1 VKILVIQIAAAGD
14 FLMATPALRALKRA
28 DETAVVTLLAG
39 DSQRELV
46 QGNPSLD
53 RVFYLNDR
61 QSSRCGSIRRTAGM
75 IRMALRLRREKFDLG
90 LNFQRDR
97 RRHFILFLAGCKKK
111 IGFARRHRSLFL
123 TGAVDIGNGKHH
135 VFQYCDLL
143 KGLGIFC
150 LDFKLEFPLSPA
162 FLAAALKKFLKP
174 ENLDEYV
181 VIAPGG
187 TFHAMEESG
196 SRLWPTA
203 NFGALA
209 ELLAR
214 VGQRVVLLGGK
225 EDVPI
230 SAAIKA
236 AQSQVVDWTGKTTLG
251 EAAAL
256 MKRARWVVCGE
267 SGPLHLA
274 DAAGARVVSIFGPSH
289 PGESKP
295 LSAGSIAVWKGMEMA
310 CAPCRRDG
318 VFLPCDH
325 VSCLRKITPQE
336 IFDLITN

>member
-1 VKILVIQIAAAGD
+1 MKVLVIQIAALGD

-28 DETAVVTLLAG
+28 DGTAAVTLLAG

-53 RVFYLNDR
+53 RVFYLSDR
-61 QSSRCGSIRRTAGM
+61 RPSRCGSIRRTAGM

-97 RRHFILFLAGCKKK
+97 RRHFILFMAGCKKR
-111 IGFARRHRSLFL
+111 IGFARRRSLFL
-123 TGAVDIGNGKHH
+123 TGAVGIESGKHH

-150 LDFKLEFPLSPA
+150 LDFKLEFPLSQA
-162 FLAAALKKFLKP
+162 YVAAALKKYLKP
-174 ENLDEYV
+174 ESLDGYV

-187 TFHAMEESG
+187 TFQAMEETE
-196 SRLWPTA
+196 SRFWPAA
-203 NFGALA
+203 NFAALA
-209 ELLAR
+209 GLLAR

-225 EDVPI
+225 DDVPL
-230 SAAIKA
+230 SASIKA
-236 AQSQVVDWTGKTTLG
+236 AQPQVVDWTGKTTLG

-256 MKRARWVVCGE
+256 MKKARLVVCGE
-267 SGPLHLA
+267 SGPLQLA

-295 LSAGSIAVWKGMEMA
+295 LSAGSIAVWRGEELA
-310 CAPCRRDG
+310 CAPCCRDG
-318 VFLPCDH
+318 VFPPA
-325 VSCLRKITPQE
+325 T
-336 IFDLITN
+336 T

>member
-1 VKILVIQIAAAGD
+1 MKVLVIQIAAAGD

-28 DETAVVTLLAG
+28 DGVAAVILLTG

-61 QSSRCGSIRRTAGM
+61 RPFRCASIRRTAGM
-75 IRMALRLRREKFDLG
+75 IRMALRLRREKFALG
-90 LNFQRDR
+90 LNFQRHH
-97 RRHFILFLAGCKKK
+97 RRHFILFLAGCKKR
-111 IGFARRHRSLFL
+111 IGFIGRRGSLFL
-123 TGAVDIGNGKHH
+123 TDAVGIEDGKHH

-150 LDFKLEFPLSPA
+150 LDFKLEFPLSQA
-162 FLAAALKKFLKP
+162 DLAAAAEKFLKP
-174 ENLDEYV
+174 ESLDEYV

-187 TFHAMEESG
+187 AAHSERTMET
-196 SRLWPTA
+196 RRWPAA
-203 NFGALA
+203 NFAALA
-209 ELLAR
+209 GLLAR
-214 VGQRVVLLGGK
+214 DGQRVVLLGSK
-225 EDVPI
+225 DDVPL
-230 SAAIKA
+230 SASIKA
-236 AQSQVVDWTGKTTLG
+236 AQPQVVDWTGKTTLG

-256 MKRARWVVCGE
+256 MKRARLVVCND

-274 DAAGARVVSIFGPSH
+274 DAAGARVIAIFGPSH

-295 LSAGSIAVWKGMEMA
+295 LSAGNIAVWKGEDME
-310 CAPCRRDG
+310 CSPCCRDG
-318 VFLPCDH
+318 IFPGCNQ

-336 IFDLITN
+336 IFDLITK